1 VTAYRKSAQQ
11 VSCKIDGE
19 IAILHLDRAIYFG
32 LQGAGA
38 EIWDALDQPR
48 SVDELRD
55 ALVATFD
62 VSAQQ
67 CERDV
72 VEILSSLEKEGLVEA
87 VR

>member
-1 VTAYRKSAQQ
+1 VTTYKQSSQQ

-38 EIWDALDQPR
+38 DIWDALAQPK
-48 SVDELRD
+48 SLDELRD
-55 ALVATFD
+55 AVLAKFD
-62 VSAQQ
+62 VSPHQ
-67 CERDV
+67 CESDI
-72 VEILSSLEKEGLVEA
+72 VEILATLEKEGLVET